1 MKKYYFEVTALFR
14 DIFAVEAN
22 SPEEAESKL
31 KAAFEE
37 EKISINTSYYPHE
50 LVFKSAQAQIEEA
63 IAQKMFSEEHFETV
77 K

>member
-22 SPEEAESKL
+22 SIEEAKTKL
-31 KAAFEE
+31 KFAFEE
-37 EKISINTSYYPHE
+37 EKIHINTSHYPHE
-50 LVFKSAQAQIEEA
+50 LVFKSIPDQIENA
-63 IAQKMFSEEHFETV
+63 IAQKMFLEEHFEII